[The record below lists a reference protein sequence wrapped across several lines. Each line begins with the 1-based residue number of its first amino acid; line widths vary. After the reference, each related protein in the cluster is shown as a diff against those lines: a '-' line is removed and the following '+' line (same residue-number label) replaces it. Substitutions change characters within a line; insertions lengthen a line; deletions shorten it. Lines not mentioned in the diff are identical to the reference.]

1 MHSEQTRPE
10 PYRILQI
17 LHVQKSALPH
27 PQKELVRAHAYS
39 GHTINSETFL
49 QFCNPHRPP
58 PLLPHPYTV
67 SLPRVSLP
75 CSYSSAV

>member
-49 QFCNPHRPP
+49 QFCNPPRPP
-58 PLLPHPYTV
+58 PASSPPLHCLFASRLPP
-67 SLPRVSLP
+67 LQL
-75 CSYSSAV
+75 